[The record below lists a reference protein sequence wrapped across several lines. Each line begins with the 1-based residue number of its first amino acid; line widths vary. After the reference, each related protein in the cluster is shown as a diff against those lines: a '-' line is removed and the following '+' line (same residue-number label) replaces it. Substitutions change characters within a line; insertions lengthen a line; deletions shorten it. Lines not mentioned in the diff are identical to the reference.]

1 MLELVWSV
9 SGSSPCSTCCEP
21 SSLNYGCGEAE
32 EPSGEACR
40 APDVDGTHRDVDGRR
55 FCRSSGVAEIVDAV
69 VVGGDVLV
77 PWLMREP
84 APPVGLVQHPVLQD
98 ALGLF
103 GVLLLTPVTDRLVAE
118 IDELAVFVGPVRQVL
133 RDTCSCVAVSEV
145 LALVVVCRG
154 AELLRGRTP

>member
-1 MLELVWSV
+1 M
-9 SGSSPCSTCCEP
+9 
-21 SSLNYGCGEAE
+21 NYGCGEAE
-32 EPSGEACR
+32 EPSGEARR
-40 APDVDGTHRDVDGRR
+40 ADVDGTHRDVDGRR

-69 VVGGDVLV
+69 VAGGDVLV

-118 IDELAVFVGPVRQVL
+118 IDETVFVGPVRQVL

>member
-32 EPSGEACR
+32 EPSGEARR
-40 APDVDGTHRDVDGRR
+40 ADVDGTHRDVDGRR

-69 VVGGDVLV
+69 VAGGDVLV

-118 IDELAVFVGPVRQVL
+118 IDETVFVGPVRQVL